1 MVYPPTIEQFKTRFP
16 SFASVPA
23 DVLEAVFNEALG
35 SVGDTW
41 TVRDRP
47 LAVMYLA
54 AHLLASEG
62 YGVSAAGDGAG
73 GGGAAVLGPVRKR
86 KVGDVETEFSGVS
99 RLGGGSSGSGSITAG
114 LATTVYGQRY
124 LRLLRLNHPG
134 PVVV

>member
-1 MVYPPTIEQFKTRFP
+1 MAYPPTIEEFKARFP
-16 SFASVPA
+16 SFANVPA

-41 TVRDRP
+41 TERDRP

-62 YGVSAAGDGAG
+62 YGVSEAGDGAG
-73 GGGAAVLGPVRKR
+73 GGGAAILGPARKR
-86 KVGDVETEFSGVS
+86 KVGDVEVEFAGVS
-99 RLGGGSSGSGSITAG
+99 RLGGGSTGAGSITSG
-114 LATTVYGQRY
+114 FLTTVYGQRY

-134 PVVV
+134 PVTV